1 MQLWLQSEM
10 FLLNS
15 VDMMK
20 NLRTVRYFSLIY
32 DSYFFLKFC
41 NFGYSR
47 VAMGFVSSER
57 HKAEEQ
63 KKVTPYR
70 LREACAERKL
80 NQRKL

>member
-1 MQLWLQSEM
+1 
-10 FLLNS
+10 
-15 VDMMK
+15 
-20 NLRTVRYFSLIY
+20 
-32 DSYFFLKFC
+32 
-41 NFGYSR
+41 
-47 VAMGFVSSER
+47 MGFVSSER

>member
-1 MQLWLQSEM
+1 MVFQSI
-10 FLLNS
+10 F
-15 VDMMK
+15 
-20 NLRTVRYFSLIY
+20 Y
-32 DSYFFLKFC
+32 DSNVLSSLKFC